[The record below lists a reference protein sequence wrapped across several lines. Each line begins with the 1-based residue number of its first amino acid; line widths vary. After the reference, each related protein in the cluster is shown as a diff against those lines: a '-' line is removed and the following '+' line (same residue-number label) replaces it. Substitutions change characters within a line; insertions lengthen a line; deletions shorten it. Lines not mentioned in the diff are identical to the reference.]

1 MIGYFAKHPTAA
13 NLLMLTLF
21 AMGVLSLRNLRRET
35 FPDFA
40 ASEVQIRVPYRG
52 ATAEEVE
59 EVICSRVEDA
69 IDGVRFVKEI
79 RSEAREGVA
88 VITVEMEEGADFV
101 SFKDEIDTEVAAID
115 DFPDDV
121 EDAIITQLHMTD
133 PVLSILV
140 AGPMSAPDLKAYCED
155 LKRRLQTESEASLV
169 EIEGFADHQF
179 RIELEP
185 QALMK
190 HGVSVADIADMISRQ
205 SVDLPAGVIETAQRD
220 ILVRF
225 TEQRTSP
232 RELEELI
239 IIAGRNGAELKLRD
253 LGRVID
259 LFELKEDRINLGDRR
274 AGLLQIK
281 KTKNQDIIR
290 VARSV
295 KEFLEVERERLP
307 QLEIKLTQ
315 DQSTLVIDRL
325 QMLIT
330 NGWQGMILVF
340 AAMWIFF
347 SAKLSFWVVMSLP
360 VSFLGAF
367 FFVPSFDL
375 TINMMTMVGL
385 LLALGLLMDDGIVI
399 AENIASHRARGK
411 ASLDAAID
419 GVSEVSAGVFNSFI
433 TTVAVLG
440 PLAALDG
447 NIGKVLRVVPIILIL
462 VLVVSLIEAF
472 FILPAH
478 LGHALHTSP
487 DKPVNRFRKRF
498 DDAIDWVRE
507 HVFGRLIDTLMHWR
521 YLWVG
526 CVFFVFLLS
535 AGLFAGGV
543 VRFQAFPELDG
554 DLVVARLLMP
564 AGTPFEKTESVVGQ
578 IRDSLAKV
586 NDEMK
591 PLQPDEQDLV
601 TTVYSRFNLNE
612 DAFETGPHV
621 ATIFADLLTAEVRN
635 ARVDDILEQWRTA
648 IGDLPD
654 VQQLV
659 LTEPGLGPAGRNI
672 EIRFMG
678 DDLLTLRK
686 AALDAQNWFAAFR
699 GVSNL
704 AVDLH
709 EGKSEMRVRMRAGAA
724 GLGLFG
730 SDVARQL
737 RAAYAGVTADEF
749 QVGPESYEIEVRLAS
764 NARNNLADLDYFHCT
779 LPDGKQIPLDSVAT
793 IEESVGW
800 SRIARVNGKRTVS
813 LRGDLDSKQTNTAQI
828 MKLFEAEF
836 VPKLHKQY
844 KHIEYSIEG
853 ETKEATVTQASMR
866 RGILIGSIGVFILL
880 SFQFRSYIE
889 PLVVMVAIPLALVGV
904 VWGHLLLGMDISMP
918 SLLGFVSL
926 AGVVVND
933 SILLVLFLKMRAF
946 EGADIPEAAC
956 RAGRERFRA
965 ITITSLTTIAGLT
978 PLLFEHSLQAQI
990 LIPLAISIV
999 FGLLAST
1006 VLVLLVIPC
1015 LYTIL
1020 NDMGLTSKPANQ
1032 DNQI

>member
-1 MIGYFAKHPTAA
+1 MIRYFAKHPTAA
-13 NLLMLTLF
+13 NLLMLIFLV
-21 AMGVLSLRNLRRET
+21 MGVLSLRSLRRET

-59 EVICSRVEDA
+59 QVICTRVEDVL
-69 IDGVRFVKEI
+69 DGVRFVKEI

-88 VITVEMEEGADFV
+88 VITVEMEDGANFAE
-101 SFKDEIDTEVAAID
+101 FKDEIDTEVAAID

-121 EDAIITQLHMTD
+121 EDAVITQLHTTD
-133 PVLSILV
+133 PVLSVLV

-155 LKRRLQTESEASLV
+155 LKRRLQMQTVTSLV

-179 RIELEP
+179 RVELEP
-185 QALMK
+185 EALMK
-190 HGVSVADIADMISRQ
+190 YGVSVADVSDVIARQ
-205 SVDLPAGVIETAQRD
+205 SVDLPAGVIETEDRD

-225 TEQRTSP
+225 TEQRTTP
-232 RELEELI
+232 QELEELI
-239 IIAGRNGAELKLRD
+239 IVAGRNGAELKLRD
-253 LGRVID
+253 LGRVVD
-259 LFELKEDRINLGDRR
+259 LFEFKEDRINLGDQR

-295 KEFLEVERERLP
+295 ESFLQDERERFP
-307 QLEIKLTQ
+307 QLDIKVTQ
-315 DQSTLVIDRL
+315 DLSRLVVDRL

-340 AAMWIFF
+340 LAMWMFF
-347 SAKLSFWVVMSLP
+347 NIKLSFWVVMSLP

-367 FFVPSFDL
+367 FFVPQFDL
-375 TINMMTMVGL
+375 TINMLTMVGL

-399 AENIASHRARGK
+399 AENIASHRAKGK
-411 ASLDAAID
+411 SPLNAAID
-419 GVSEVSAGVFNSFI
+419 GVAEVAGGVFSSFV
-433 TTVAVLG
+433 TTVSVLG
-440 PLAALDG
+440 PLAALEG
-447 NIGKVLRVVPIILIL
+447 NIGKVLKVVPIILIL

-478 LGHALHTSP
+478 LAHSLHASP
-487 DKPVNRFRKRF
+487 DKPANRLRKWF
-498 DDAIDWVRE
+498 DNAIEWVRE
-507 HVFGRLIDTLMHWR
+507 RVFGRTIDMLIHWR

-543 VRFQAFPELDG
+543 VRFQAFPDLDG

-564 AGTPFEKTESVVGQ
+564 AGTPFEKTESVVNQ
-578 IRDSLAKV
+578 IKDGLAEV
-586 NDEMK
+586 NRKFK
-591 PLQPDEQDLV
+591 PRQPDEQDLV

-621 ATIFADLLTAEVRN
+621 ATIFADLLTAEKRD
-635 ARVDDILEQWRTA
+635 ARVDDILEEWRKS
-648 IGDLPD
+648 IGELPD

-659 LTEPGLGPAGRNI
+659 LTEPSLGPAGRNI
-672 EIRFMG
+672 EIRFSG
-678 DDLLTLRK
+678 DDLTDLRN
-686 AALDAQNWFAAFR
+686 AAIEARDWFASFR

-709 EGKSEMRVRMRAGAA
+709 EGKSEMRIRMRAGAT

-730 SDVARQL
+730 RDVARQL
-737 RAAYAGVTADEF
+737 RAAFAGVTADEF
-749 QVGPESYEIEVRLAS
+749 QVGPESYEIEVRLAGD
-764 NARNNLADLDYFHCT
+764 ARNNPADLDYFHCT
-779 LPDGKQIPLDSVAT
+779 LPDGKQIPLDAIAT
-793 IEESVGW
+793 IEEAVGW
-800 SRIARVNGKRTVS
+800 SRIARVNGQRTVT

-828 MKLFEAEF
+828 MKLFETEF
-836 VPKLHKQY
+836 ASKLHETHHGVTY
-844 KHIEYSIEG
+844 TIEG
-853 ETKEATVTQASMR
+853 ETKEARVTQGSMR
-866 RGILIGSIGVFILL
+866 RGMLIGLIGVFILL

-904 VWGHLLLGMDISMP
+904 VWGHLMLGKDISMP

-933 SILLVLFLKMRAF
+933 SILLVLFLKMRA
-946 EGADIPEAAC
+946 ADGTPVHEAAR
-956 RAGRERFRA
+956 RASRERFRA
-965 ITITSLTTIAGLT
+965 ITITSLTTMAGLT
-978 PLLFEHSLQAQI
+978 PLLFERSLQAQV

-999 FGLLAST
+999 FGMLAST
-1006 VLVLLVIPC
+1006 VLVLLVIPS

-1020 NDMGLTSKPANQ
+1020 DDFGFTSDPKA
-1032 DNQI
+1032 